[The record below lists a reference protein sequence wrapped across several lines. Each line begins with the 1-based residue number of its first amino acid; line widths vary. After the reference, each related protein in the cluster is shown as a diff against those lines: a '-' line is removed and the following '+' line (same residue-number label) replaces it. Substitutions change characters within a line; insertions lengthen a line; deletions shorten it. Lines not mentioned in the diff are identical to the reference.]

1 MLKKILI
8 SSLVVLCCLFFSM
21 SNSHAKKREAPKL
34 VYSTY
39 LGGSG
44 ADGANDWLR
53 YFSLDPSGTIDFA
66 SSTDSPDFPV
76 TANAYGNAYNGGDEQ
91 WGKEDVVIA
100 QFNIEQNAL
109 KYASYFGGA
118 KGPDFV
124 AQVLRK
130 NGSVY
135 LAGNTGSPDFPVTG
149 NAFDRTFNGPE
160 FRHSD
165 GYIARFDNNK
175 LTYSTYIGTSGFDW
189 IQRFF
194 VADNGEIIGVGV
206 FKEWNELPVKKAHV
220 FSQEKRDGQPNACVV
235 RFSAKGDSILSLT
248 VLGPTWYIDAARDSK
263 GFIYV
268 TGSTP
273 SKQFP
278 VSAQAYD
285 TTFNGGSGGA
295 GSGDIFVTKLT
306 PTGDQI
312 VFSTFLGGS
321 GDDNFPQIALDSS
334 NHVIVYGN
342 TTSRDWPVTS
352 NALDK
357 AFAGKK
363 DGVLSKLSN
372 DGSRLLYSSYLGGE
386 EKTGEGFGSVAVG
399 PSGDVYVCGY
409 TDAPDFPIT
418 PTAIQSQIAGPSDM
432 FISVFD
438 SSLSSV
444 KFSTFLGGSGNE
456 GARIAVDGAGNIIG
470 VGSTGSADFPTTPG
484 AFSRTMKGKSDIV
497 IFKIGL

>member
-1 MLKKILI
+1 MMFKRLFI
-8 SSLVVLCCLFFSM
+8 SSLVVLCCVFLSM
-21 SNSHAKKREAPKL
+21 SDSDARKRETPKL
-34 VYSTY
+34 AYSTF

-44 ADGANDWLR
+44 ADGANNWLR
-53 YFSLDPSGTIDFA
+53 YFALDPSGTIYFA
-66 SSTDSPDFPV
+66 SSTESTDFPV
-76 TANAYGNAYNGGDEQ
+76 TANAYGKTYNGGDEQ

-100 QFNIEQNAL
+100 EFDIRQSAL

-130 NGSVY
+130 NGRVY
-135 LAGNTGSPDFPVTG
+135 LAGNTGSPDFPVTD

-165 GYIARFDNNK
+165 GYVARFDHNT

-189 IQRFF
+189 IQKFF

-206 FKEWNELPVKKAHV
+206 FKEWNELPVKAHV
-220 FSQEKRDGQPNACVV
+220 FSEEKLDGQPNACVV
-235 RFSAKGDSILSLT
+235 RFNAKGNAILSLT
-248 VLGPTWYIDAARDSK
+248 VLGPTWYVDAARDSK

-278 VSAQAYD
+278 VSAEAYD
-285 TTFNGGSGGA
+285 TTFNGGSGEA

-306 PTGDQI
+306 PTGDRI

-321 GDDNFPQIALDSS
+321 GNDNFPQIALDSS
-334 NHVIVYGN
+334 NNVLVYAN
-342 TTSRDWPVTS
+342 TTSRDWPVTPD
-352 NALDK
+352 ALDK
-357 AFAGKK
+357 TFAGKK
-363 DGVLSKLSN
+363 DGALSKLSH
-372 DGSRLLYSSYLGGE
+372 DGRRLLYSSYLGGD
-386 EKTGEGFGSVAVG
+386 EKKGEGFGSVVAG
-399 PSGDVYVCGY
+399 PNGDVYVCGY
-409 TDAPDFPIT
+409 TDAADFPIT
-418 PTAIQSQIAGPSDM
+418 PNAIQSRIAGASDM

-438 SSLSSV
+438 SSLSRL

-456 GARIAVDGAGNIIG
+456 GASIAVDGAGDIIG

-484 AFSRTMKGKSDIV
+484 AYSRTMNGKADLV
-497 IFKIGL
+497 IFKIRL